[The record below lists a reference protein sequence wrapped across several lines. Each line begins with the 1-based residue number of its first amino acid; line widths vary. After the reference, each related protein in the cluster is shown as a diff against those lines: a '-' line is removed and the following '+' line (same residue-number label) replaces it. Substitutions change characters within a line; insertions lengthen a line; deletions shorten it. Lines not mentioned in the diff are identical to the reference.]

1 MKRIITTLVGILLS
15 IGFAAVIS
23 NGGQT
28 YRPPRTS
35 EGLPDL
41 QGIWEAHNSAD
52 ADIQKFLVGGGT
64 LPYTP
69 EAAKKKAENAKN
81 AKTADPL
88 AQCFMAG
95 VPRTMY
101 LHFPFQLFVGT
112 GYALITSEYA
122 HSFRFIKMDGR
133 PILDGSEF
141 WMGDSRGR
149 WEGDTLVI
157 ETSGFTDRTWFDSSG
172 NFHSGSLRV
181 TERFTRTA
189 LNVLTY
195 EATMDDPKTFTKP
208 FTIRMTLDRHTE
220 KNFQIREH
228 ECYGF

>member
-1 MKRIITTLVGILLS
+1 MKRIITTLAAISLTLGIA
-15 IGFAAVIS
+15 AAVFES
-23 NGGQT
+23 AQT
-28 YRPPRTS
+28 YKPPRTS

-41 QGIWEAHNSAD
+41 QGIWEAHNTAD

-81 AKTADPL
+81 AKKADPL

-101 LHFPFQLFVGT
+101 LHFPFQIFEGT

-122 HSFRFIKMDGR
+122 HSFRYIKMDGR
-133 PILDGSEF
+133 PILEGSEA
-141 WMGDSRGR
+141 WMGDSRGH
-149 WEGDTLVI
+149 WDGDTLVI

-172 NFHSGSLRV
+172 NFHSGSLHV
-181 TERFTRTA
+181 TERISRTGA
-189 LNVLTY
+189 DVLSY
-195 EATMDDPKTFTKP
+195 EATIEDPKTFTKP
-208 FTIRMTLDRHTE
+208 FTIRMTMNRHTE

>member
-1 MKRIITTLVGILLS
+1 MKRIITTLVAVSLS
-15 IGFAAVIS
+15 LGFTAAIS
-23 NGGQT
+23 QGGQS
-28 YRPPRTS
+28 YKAPRTS

-69 EAAKKKAENAKN
+69 EAAKKKAENTKN
-81 AKTADPL
+81 AKKADPL

-101 LHFPFQLFVGT
+101 LHHPFQIFEGT
-112 GYALITSEYA
+112 GFALITSEYA
-122 HSFRFIKMDGR
+122 HSFRYIKMDGR
-133 PILDGSEF
+133 PILEGSEF

-149 WEGDTLVI
+149 WEGDTLVVD
-157 ETSGFTDRTWFDSSG
+157 TTGFTDRTWFDSSG

-181 TERFTRTA
+181 TERFTRTGA
-189 LNVLTY
+189 DVLTY
-195 EATMDDPKTFTKP
+195 EATIDDPKTYTKP
-208 FTIRMTLDRHTE
+208 FTIRMTMNRHTE
-220 KNFQIREH
+220 KNFQIREF